1 MSRIKIFT
9 IVAIIVTAFSCVQCR
24 GSNGGTTPED
34 WTTFDKDG
42 YSIQYPENLT
52 MQYPGIMGASFMLFF
67 PLESET
73 DDFRENINL
82 MIEDVT
88 GIDISF
94 DQYVELTLSNMK
106 ALLSEY
112 NIIENE
118 RFEKDGLSFHR
129 VIGTF
134 SQGLLKVKS
143 EMCCTIAGDKAY
155 VLTFSTEQETYDDYK
170 DVGKQI
176 MDSFKITK

>member
-1 MSRIKIFT
+1 
-9 IVAIIVTAFSCVQCR
+9 
-24 GSNGGTTPED
+24 
-34 WTTFDKDG
+34 
-42 YSIQYPENLT
+42 
-52 MQYPGIMGASFMLFF
+52 MLFF